1 MYKITVIIICLFA
14 IVNGF
19 SQTITVKDKKTNL
32 PIEMVSIVSSE
43 PRVATFT
50 NAKGQ
55 ADISEFK
62 GSQKIEL
69 RLIGYKPVQKSYAA
83 LDSMSFQITL
93 EDAGLSLDEV
103 IVSATRWAQ
112 NKHDV
117 PEKITTISAK
127 QVALQNP
134 QTAAD
139 LLGTSDEVFIQKSQQ
154 GGGSPMIRGFAT
166 NRLLYTVDGVR
177 MNTAIFRSG
186 NLQNV
191 ISLDPFAI
199 ENTEVLFGPS
209 SVIYGSDAIGGI
221 MSFNTL
227 TPQLSAVK
235 GKEIV
240 VGKAVTR
247 YSSANNE
254 KTAHFDVNI
263 GWKKWAIVSSIT
275 ANDYGNLKMGTYGPN
290 EYLRPYY
297 VQQQN
302 DTDIVMVNED
312 EKVQVPSG
320 YTQLNMMQKVRFKP
334 NNHWDIEYGFHYSE
348 TSNYSRYDRHLRTRK
363 GLPRYGEWYYGPQ
376 IWMMNNLTVTHTKD
390 NFLYNDMT
398 IRLAQQYFEESRISR
413 DINKSE
419 REKRL
424 EEVDAYSVNID
435 FSKNMG
441 EKNKLFYGVEA
452 VSNEVSSFGTNE
464 DVSTGITVPG
474 PSRYPQATWASYA
487 AYLSAQF
494 HLTNKLLMQTGVR
507 YNAFVLDAEFDTTFY
522 PFPFTT
528 AKLNNSST
536 TGSLGFKFNP
546 TEKWSFSLNAS
557 TGFRAPNVDDVGK
570 VFDSEPGTV
579 VVPNP
584 NLEAEYAYNIDF
596 GIAKVFGD
604 AVKVDATAFYTL
616 LDNAMVRRSFLLN
629 GLDSIVYD
637 GTLSQVQAIQN
648 AAVAHVYGVQAG
660 IEVKL
665 HSDFSITS
673 RINYQVG
680 EEELEDGST
689 SPSRHAAPWF
699 GTTRLTY
706 TNKKTS
712 LQFYVAY
719 SGERA
724 FEDMPEEEKGKTE
737 IYAINMD
744 GNPYSPSWYTL
755 NFKAL
760 HHLSETFV
768 ISAGLEN
775 ITDQRYRPYSSGLV
789 AAGRNFI
796 LSLTAKF

>member
-1 MYKITVIIICLFA
+1 MKQTML
-14 IVNGF
+14 IVWLCCT
-19 SQTITVKDKKTNL
+19 SLISIAQTITVKDKKTNL
-32 PIEMVSIVSSE
+32 PIEMVSIVSNQ

-55 ADISEFK
+55 ADITDFK
-62 GSQKIEL
+62 GAEKIEL

-83 LDSMSFQITL
+83 LDSMFFQITL
-93 EDAGLSLDEV
+93 EDAGLSLDEIV
-103 IVSATRWAQ
+103 VSATRWVQ

-139 LLGTSDEVFIQKSQQ
+139 LLGISDEVFIQKSQQ

-221 MSFNTL
+221 MSFTTL
-227 TPQLSAVK
+227 TPQLSAEK

-254 KTAHFDVNI
+254 KTAHFDINV

-334 NNHWDIEYGFHYSE
+334 NNQWDIEYGFHYSE
-348 TSNYSRYDRHLRTRK
+348 TSNYSRYDRHLRTRN

-390 NFLYNDMT
+390 NPLYNEMT

-419 REKRL
+419 RENRL

-452 VSNEVSSFGTNE
+452 VNNDVSSFGTND

-474 PSRYPQATWASYA
+474 PIRYPQATWASYA

-494 HLTNKLLMQTGVR
+494 HLSNKLLMQTGVR
-507 YNAFVLDAEFDTTFY
+507 YNAFVLDAQFDTTFY
-522 PFPFTT
+522 PFPFTS
-528 AKLNNSST
+528 AKLNNGSP

-604 AVKVDATAFYTL
+604 EVKIDATAFYTL

-629 GLDSIVYD
+629 SLDSIVYD

-673 RINYQVG
+673 RFNYQVG

-689 SPSRHAAPWF
+689 SPSRHASPWF

-712 LQFYVAY
+712 LQFYIVY

-724 FEDMPEEEKGKTE
+724 FDDMPEEEKGKTE
-737 IYAINMD
+737 IYAIDIN

-755 NFKAL
+755 NFKTMHQL
-760 HHLSETFV
+760 TDYFV

-789 AAGRNFI
+789 APGRNLMVSFI
-796 LSLTAKF
+796 AKF